1 MPHQRTHAAGNRTL
15 RDAAAI
21 LLSAMAGLT
30 PIASSAG
37 PNDVPPQYQGSWV
50 PSKATCDSPVRVVI
64 TADRLTL
71 RNGQDT
77 EAIGGIEMA
86 GPGYFAHDYRG
97 IMAVLLTEFSGDQP
111 AMVTFNLGEKRGV
124 AQVDF
129 APVVPGKANAQMAK
143 YNAHISKLGLAKRF
157 PLDKAQLKKCPA
169 GSGAA
174 GK

>member
-1 MPHQRTHAAGNRTL
+1 MTHQCTHATFSRTL

-50 PSKATCDSPVRVVI
+50 PSKASCESPVRVVI
-64 TADRLTL
+64 AADRLTL
-71 RNGQDT
+71 QNGSDT
-77 EAIGGIEMA
+77 EAISGIEMA

-157 PLDKAQLKKCPA
+157 PLDKAPLKKCA
-169 GSGAA
+169 VGSGAT

>member
-1 MPHQRTHAAGNRTL
+1 MEHRRTHAAVNRTL
-15 RDAAAI
+15 RNVAAI
-21 LLSAMAGLT
+21 LLFTLAGLT
-30 PIASSAG
+30 PIASRAG

-64 TADRLTL
+64 TA
-71 RNGQDT
+71 
-77 EAIGGIEMA
+77 EMA

-97 IMAVLLTEFSGDQP
+97 IMAVLLTEFNGDQP

-129 APVVPGKANAQMAK
+129 APVMPGKGNAQMAK